1 MFQGA
6 NAFNQD
12 ISSWDVSSGVYF
24 VSASEEGMIS
34 CFCLFLFALFLFAL
48 FLRLVEEIGIFLAA
62 VLIIL
67 LAVSSMMVA
76 IVLVVTR

>member
-6 NAFNQD
+6 YAFNQD

-34 CFCLFLFALFLFAL
+34 CFCLFLFALFLC
-48 FLRLVEEIGIFLAA
+48 LVEEEIGIFLAA

-76 IVLVVTR
+76 NVLVVTR